1 MFFYIIIK
9 VNQNIFGLFSCSD
22 VGKHG
27 DTNMAKVLGMGTIL
41 HRIET
46 CLAVALETGSS
57 CLIDDSHFPYD
68 RGNLGKYY
76 EDLKICSSGE
86 QRKKQERFLSLQSP
100 KYLRYILNVPAE
112 VKKSLEFCHED
123 TAGWYRGVIL
133 KHMLHLSYH
142 SEHQIAKLL
151 RDSRLMDLDVEI
163 PQITS
168 VHIRTTEKR
177 SLENVLPA
185 RQATLYFLAE

>member
-1 MFFYIIIK
+1 
-9 VNQNIFGLFSCSD
+9 
-22 VGKHG
+22 
-27 DTNMAKVLGMGTIL
+27 MAKSLGMGTIL

-46 CLAVALETGSS
+46 CLAVALQTGSS

-86 QRKKQERFLSLQSP
+86 QRKEPERFISVRSP

-112 VKKSLEFCHED
+112 VKRSLEFCHED

-133 KHMLHLSYH
+133 KHMLHL
-142 SEHQIAKLL
+142 
-151 RDSRLMDLDVEI
+151 RDIFCFGSPCFFKNPVTNYMWLY
-163 PQITS
+163 S
-168 VHIRTTEKR
+168 
-177 SLENVLPA
+177 
-185 RQATLYFLAE
+185 TLQCK

>member
-1 MFFYIIIK
+1 M
-9 VNQNIFGLFSCSD
+9 NQNNFGLFSCSD

-27 DTNMAKVLGMGTIL
+27 NTHMAKVLGMGTIL

-46 CLAVALETGSS
+46 CLAVALGTGSS

-68 RGNLGKYY
+68 RRNLGKYY

-86 QRKKQERFLSLQSP
+86 QRKEPELFISVRSP
-100 KYLRYILNVPAE
+100 EYVRYILNVPTE
-112 VKKSLEFCHED
+112 VKRSLENCHED

-142 SEHQIAKLL
+142 SEQSIAKLL
-151 RDSRLMDLDVEI
+151 RDSRLMDSHVDI

-168 VHIRTTEKR
+168 VHIRSTEKR
-177 SLENVLPA
+177 RLEKVLPA
-185 RQATLYFLAE
+185 RQAIIYFLAEYFCTKI

>member
-1 MFFYIIIK
+1 M
-9 VNQNIFGLFSCSD
+9 NQNNFGLFSCSD

-27 DTNMAKVLGMGTIL
+27 DTSMAKVLGMGTIL

-46 CLAVALETGSS
+46 CLAVAVETGSS

-68 RGNLGKYY
+68 LGNLGKYY
-76 EDLKICSSGE
+76 KDLKICSSGE
-86 QRKKQERFLSLQSP
+86 QRKEQEQFISGRTP
-100 KYLRYILNVPAE
+100 KYLKYILNVPAE
-112 VKKSLEFCHED
+112 IKRSLEYCHED

-133 KHMLHLSYH
+133 KHMLHSSHH
-142 SEHQIAKLL
+142 SEQSIAKLL
-151 RDSRLMDLDVEI
+151 RESRLLDSGVDI

-185 RQATLYFLAE
+185 HQATIYFLAEYSRT